1 MERENNKKIMKSRAI
16 KREKETK
23 AAWKMGHGYFKRHFK
38 RLSRT
43 NRWKLLPTLCKYA
56 KYFTFLCH
64 FFFFFSFSDVI
75 KLNVNE
81 KELKMKFLFFSE
93 KLRKFIGDLFYVYS
107 VVTSL
112 HLLFP
117 DTVNGDWT
125 VLFRRLKY

>member
-1 MERENNKKIMKSRAI
+1 MAI
-16 KREKETK
+16 LKGILN
-23 AAWKMGHGYFKRHFK
+23 AF
-38 RLSRT
+38 LV
-43 NRWKLLPTLCKYA
+43 PTGGSFFQHANMLNTLR
-56 KYFTFLCH
+56 FFVIFSFFL
-64 FFFFFSFSDVI
+64 FPFSDVI

-81 KELKMKFLFFSE
+81 KELKIKFLFFPE
-93 KLRKFIGDLFYVYS
+93 KLRKFIEDLFYVYS